1 MNDDDIGGEH
11 DDDEN
16 GDNDDEGENSGR
28 SVMTK

>member
-1 MNDDDIGGEH
+1 MNDDDRGGEH